1 MKYNRYIR
9 SEGTSWAFW
18 QFNEYETQINS
29 AYWSG
34 VSAISRASYEVRNAA
49 PPVDAR
55 SVMHAQG
62 PDALRVPVDG
72 RAFIANLE
80 DFLKWNRASF
90 IMAATGALETY
101 LWRVVLTALMSDPAA
116 AHGKS
121 KAIDGAS
128 WLKLG
133 IRPDHTEIKKR
144 ITKDTW
150 HQRYAAIRDIFGE
163 IPDLQSR
170 VQELD
175 QIRIFR
181 NNVGHAFGRD
191 LSAEPNFSSR
201 AMERMRSIDD
211 KKFKEWLGVISKTAK
226 VIDTVLVTN
235 HIGDF
240 EPMLHFHAYYESFG
254 ATKPPINREFIS
266 TYKVALAKAEGHSKG
281 NEYSQTLIRAYIN
294 A

>member
-1 MKYNRYIR
+1 MKYDRFVR
-9 SEGTSWAFW
+9 AEGTSWAFW

-34 VSAISRASYEVRNAA
+34 VAGISRASYEVRNAA
-49 PPVDAR
+49 SPVNAR
-55 SVMHAQG
+55 TVMHASG
-62 PDALRVPVDG
+62 PDALRFPADG
-72 RAFIANLE
+72 HAFVSNLE

-101 LWRVVLTALMSDPAA
+101 SWRAVLTALMSDPAA

-121 KAIDGAS
+121 KAIDGAA

-133 IRPDHTEIKKR
+133 IRPDHSEVKKR

-150 HQRYAAIRDIFGE
+150 HQRYVALRGLFGE
-163 IPDLQSR
+163 IPDLQANVS
-170 VQELD
+170 ELD

-191 LSAEPNFSSR
+191 LSAEPNLTTR
-201 AMERMRSIDD
+201 AMERMRTIDD
-211 KKFKEWLGVISKTAK
+211 QKFKDWLGIISRSAK
-226 VIDTVLVTN
+226 VLDTVLVSN

-240 EPMLHFHAYYESFG
+240 EPMLHFHSYYDALG
-254 ATKPPINREFIS
+254 AIKPSITKEFIS
-266 TYKVALAKAEGHSKG
+266 GYKLALANVEGHSKG
-281 NEYSQTLIRAYIN
+281 NEYAQTLIRAYMN